1 MLEKVLKSLMAIT
14 AFNGILWAMALDSPG
29 KAGDMAGWISLVS
42 ILLCCLVGLIWRKL
56 YE

>member
-1 MLEKVLKSLMAIT
+1 MLEKVLKSIIGIT
-14 AFNGILWAMALDSPG
+14 AFNAALWAMALDSPG
-29 KAGDMAGWISLVS
+29 KAGDMAGLISLVS

>member
-29 KAGDMAGWISLVS
+29 KAGDMAGWISLIS
-42 ILLCCLVGLIWRKL
+42 ILLCCLAGIVWRKL